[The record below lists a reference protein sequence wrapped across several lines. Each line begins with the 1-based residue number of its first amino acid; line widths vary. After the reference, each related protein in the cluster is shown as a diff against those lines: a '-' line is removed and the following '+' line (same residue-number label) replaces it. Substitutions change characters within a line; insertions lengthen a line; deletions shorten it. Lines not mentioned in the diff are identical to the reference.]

1 MKKMYIKSLSEVE
14 TNLIYANNYDIGDLI
29 LFDLD
34 DDRFYYVRNESA
46 PLERCYDKISS
57 ISNKFINNRFVN
69 NANNYIINALNNS
82 FEINEEVFKNCL
94 KIKMNDIYKFNKNDF
109 LIQNNLNEWT
119 I

>member
-1 MKKMYIKSLSEVE
+1 MKKMFIKSLSEVE

-46 PLERCYDKISS
+46 PLERCYDKISRGS
-57 ISNKFINNRFVN
+57 K
-69 NANNYIINALNNS
+69 YIIDALNNS
-82 FEINEEVFKNCL
+82 FEINEEVFKKCL